1 MNRAWKH
8 TYMKTIHHR
17 YQKADRAK
25 KKLILDEFCQ
35 TYRCHRKHAIRLLN
49 GPAPSTDR
57 PPRRNGRQRRYRGYI
72 VKVLEAVWESSYY
85 LWSARLKAALP
96 TWMPWIRQR
105 FPLTAV
111 QEEQL
116 LAVSPA
122 TIDRLLAGVKL
133 RLRRRNYGTTKPG
146 TLLKHMIPIQT
157 QAWDVRRP
165 GFLEIDTVA
174 HCGSS
179 SEGPFLSTLDT
190 TDLDT
195 TWSERRAI
203 PNKGEAAVVEAMT
216 DIETALPFPLRGL
229 DADGGSE
236 FINFSLLR
244 FCQDRKIRF
253 TRSRP
258 YKKDDNAH
266 IEQKN
271 WTHVRKLLGY
281 ARFDSE
287 AALHAIN
294 DLYRHELRLF
304 QNVFQ
309 PSVKLVKKIKRGA
322 RVTRVYD
329 APKTPWQ
336 RVLASPHSDPA
347 KVKTLK
353 DQIQGLDPFALSEV
367 IDKKL
372 LAIQRLVAK
381 GPLPKPKFHSA
392 WGRRSIRTLGS
403 LSDVPT
409 TTLSTWRHDDKQNPV
424 KQLEKNLRKERFLQ
438 TL

>member
-1 MNRAWKH
+1 MDRAWKH
-8 TYMKTIHHR
+8 TFMKAIHPR
-17 YQKADRAK
+17 YQKADRTQK
-25 KKLILDEFCQ
+25 KVILDEFCK

-49 GPAPSTDR
+49 GPAPSTTP
-57 PPRRNGRQRRYRGYI
+57 PPRRNGRQRRYKGYM
-72 VKVLEAVWESSYY
+72 VKVLEAVWEASYY

-96 TWMPWIRQR
+96 TWLPWIRQR
-105 FPLTAV
+105 FPLSPA
-111 QEEQL
+111 QEQQI

-122 TIDRLLAGVKL
+122 TIDRLLADVKL
-133 RLRRRNYGTTKPG
+133 RLRRRTYGTTKPG

-174 HCGSS
+174 HCGCS

-190 TDLDT
+190 TDLHT
-195 TWSERRAI
+195 TWTERRAI
-203 PNKGEAAVVEAMT
+203 PNKGQAAVVEALT
-216 DIETALPFPLRGL
+216 DIQTALPFPLKGL

-236 FINFSLLR
+236 FINISLLH
-244 FCQDRKIRF
+244 FCQDRKIFF

-258 YKKDDNAH
+258 YKKNDNAH

-287 AALHAIN
+287 QALRAIN
-294 DLYRHELRLF
+294 DLYRNELRLF

-309 PSVKLVKKIKRGA
+309 PSVKLLKKIKRGA

-329 APKTPWQ
+329 PPKTPWQ
-336 RVLASPHSDPA
+336 RVLASPHSDPV
-347 KVKTLK
+347 KVKTLQ
-353 DQIQGLDPFALSEV
+353 DQIRGLDPFALSEV

-381 GPLPKPKFHSA
+381 GPLPKPTFHPA
-392 WGRRSIRTLGS
+392 WGRKNLRKLESPLIA
-403 LSDVPT
+403 PT
-409 TTLSTWRHDDKQNPV
+409 STLSTWHDDSQNPV
-424 KQLEKNLRKERFLQ
+424 KRLEKNLQKERFLG